1 MMRPPPMSTRTDTLF
16 PYTAL
21 CRFPAGDRRDLHLGQ
36 EVVREG
42 VGAEAERDAGA
53 HVAADMVEG
62 DAAAPEHV
70 RAMGDAGTGADQA
83 AEIVGLR
90 PVQPGGVVQ
99 EDAVADDRAV
109 GQHPEVVVPLP
120 RRHSLAAV
128 ILV

>member
-21 CRFPAGDRRDLHLGQ
+21 CRFPAGDHRDLHLVQ

-70 RAMGDAGTGADQA
+70 RAMGDAGTGTDQA
-83 AEIVGLR
+83 RSEEHTSEL
-90 PVQPGGVVQ
+90 Q
-99 EDAVADDRAV
+99 
-109 GQHPEVVVPLP
+109 
-120 RRHSLAAV
+120 SLMRISYAGFCLNKK
-128 ILV
+128 INN